1 MLQSPEVIAEIER
14 ITPMGRMAEPEEMAG
29 AALFL
34 ATRASDMV
42 TGHILA
48 VDGGYL
54 AQ

>member
-1 MLQSPEVIAEIER
+1 LERPDLIAEIER
-14 ITPMGRMAEPEEMAG
+14 ITPMGRMAEPEEIAG

-34 ATRASDMV
+34 ATQASDMV